1 MALRADAGL
10 FLVRPARDNQPAMS
24 AAWTPSL
31 TVREVGGSCR
41 LLLDGVTWG
50 DGDTLQEA
58 ADDLVARLRTI
69 ALTLRSNGWN
79 VPAAFGA
86 PDVRVMAFLCEVGEL
101 AVRGEDIRARVL
113 GFAGDRV

>member
-1 MALRADAGL
+1 
-10 FLVRPARDNQPAMS
+10 MS
-24 AAWTPSL
+24 AGWTPSL
-31 TVREVGGSCR
+31 TVREVGHRCR
-41 LLLDGVTWG
+41 LSLDGVSWG

-79 VPAAFGA
+79 MPATLGL
-86 PDVRVMAFLCEVGEL
+86 PDMRVLSFLCELGEL
-101 AVRGEDIRARVL
+101 AARGDDLRERVL